1 MFKGHP
7 KGLYVLFFSNMGER
21 FGYYTMLA
29 IFTLFLQDHFGW
41 DETRAYQL
49 YGIFL
54 AGIYFA
60 PLLGGIIADRWLG
73 YGKTVNIG
81 IAIMALGYGLL
92 AIPVGTN
99 PMPVYISLA
108 VISLGVG
115 LFKGNLVVILGNL
128 YESQGLKKLH
138 DAAFNIFYMGINI
151 GAMFAP
157 HVARTIKNYIMESNG
172 FIYNNAIPKIA
183 NNIIS
188 GQAIDDDKMQIIT
201 AAAQNSHYTDIHLF
215 ATDYIHSLSAG
226 YHWGFGFSVITLAIS
241 IAIFI
246 AFRKHYKEADYRQAD
261 KVQSADYVE
270 LTPKQTRNRVI
281 ALILV
286 FIIVIFF
293 WMAFHQNGSALTGF
307 AKNYTK
313 LTVSKYT
320 YLLFS
325 IPTLLAIFAS
335 ILGLFAIIN
344 KQAKLN
350 MKLLGTVFFVGGI
363 GYILFKLGVFGANLN
378 GVITDTRVDPEL
390 FQSFNPMFVV
400 WLTPV
405 IVGYFA
411 YLAKNNKEPSSP
423 AKIGIGMMI
432 TAAAYV
438 IMIYSS
444 VGLPSVSSLGGN
456 SIDSSQAVSP
466 YFLIGTYF
474 TLTIAELF
482 LSPMGLSFV
491 AKVAPPKLRGLM
503 QGGWLAATAVG
514 NYAAGYVGKFYQHWE
529 LWQFFTLLAVL
540 AAISG
545 LIMFTILKIVNRAS
559 VS

>member
-41 DETRAYQL
+41 DETQAYNL

-60 PLLGGIIADRWLG
+60 PLFGGIVADKWLG
-73 YGKTVNIG
+73 YGKTVSLGIIVMAIG
-81 IAIMALGYGLL
+81 YALL
-92 AIPVGTN
+92 AMPVEQD
-99 PMPVYISLA
+99 PMPVYIALG

-115 LFKGNLVVILGNL
+115 FFKGNLVVILGNL
-128 YESQGLKKLH
+128 YESDGRKKMH

-157 HVARTIKNYIMESNG
+157 HLARAIKNYIMESNN
-172 FIYNNAIPKIA
+172 FTYEAAIPKIA
-183 NNIIS
+183 NNIKAGIEV
-188 GQAIDDDKMQIIT
+188 GAEQMNII
-201 AAAQNSHYTDIHLF
+201 QNSASASGFTDIKLF
-215 ATDYIHSLSAG
+215 ATQYLDTLSQG
-226 YHWGFGFSVITLAIS
+226 YHWGFGFAVISLIIS
-241 IAIFI
+241 IGIFL
-246 AFRKHYKEADYRQAD
+246 AFRGTYKEADYRQKD
-261 KVQSADYVE
+261 KVQDADFVE
-270 LTPKQTRNRVI
+270 LTPKQVKDRVL
-281 ALILV
+281 ALVLV

-307 AKNYTK
+307 AKNYTN
-313 LTVSKYT
+313 LHVSKYT

-344 KQAKLN
+344 KSSKTKFKAIGGGFLVAG
-350 MKLLGTVFFVGGI
+350 LGYI
-363 GYILFKLGVFGANLN
+363 GYTLN
-378 GVITDTRVDPEL
+378 ALPDTIRIDPEL

-405 IVGYFA
+405 MVGFFA
-411 YLAKNNKEPSSP
+411 YLAKRSKEPSAP
-423 AKIGIGMMI
+423 TKIGIGMMI
-432 TAAAYV
+432 TAFAYV
-438 IMIYSS
+438 IM
-444 VGLPSVSSLGGN
+444 LVSSLGLPGVSTLGGN
-456 SIDSSQAVSP
+456 TVDAGLAISP
-466 YFLIGTYF
+466 YWLISTYF

-514 NYAAGYVGKFYQHWE
+514 NYAAGYVGRFYQHWE
-529 LWQFFTLLAVL
+529 LWQFFVLLAGL
-540 AAISG
+540 AALSG
-545 LIMFTILKIVNRAS
+545 FIMFSILKIVNRAS
-559 VS
+559 QS

>member
-41 DETRAYQL
+41 DETRSYEL

-60 PLLGGIIADRWLG
+60 PLIGGFIADRWLG
-73 YGKTVNIG
+73 YGKTVSLG
-81 IAIMALGYGLL
+81 IIIMAIGYALL
-92 AIPVGTN
+92 AMPVGLDPT
-99 PMPVYISLA
+99 PVYIALA
-108 VISLGVG
+108 VISIGVG
-115 LFKGNLVVILGNL
+115 FFKGNLVVILGNL
-128 YESQGLKKLH
+128 YEKDGLKKMH

-157 HVARTIKNYIMESNG
+157 HLARAIKNYIMEGKG
-172 FIYNNAIPKIA
+172 FTYEAAIPKIA
-183 NNIIS
+183 NNIKA
-188 GQAIDDDKMQIIT
+188 GIDVTESQMSTIQH
-201 AAAQNSHYTDIHLF
+201 AAQTSGFTDVKLF
-215 ATDYIHSLSAG
+215 ATNYLDTLSEG
-226 YHWGFGFSVITLAIS
+226 YHWGFGFAVISLIIS
-241 IAIFI
+241 IAIFL
-246 AFRKHYKEADYRQAD
+246 AFRSTYKEADYQEKD
-261 KVQSADYVE
+261 KVQDENFVE
-270 LTPKQTRNRVI
+270 LTPKQVKDRVF

-307 AKNYTK
+307 AKNYTN
-313 LTVSKYT
+313 LHVSKYT

-335 ILGLFAIIN
+335 ILGLFAVIN
-344 KQAKLN
+344 KKASVLIKSSGAAFFIAGLVYIYYT
-350 MKLLGTVFFVGGI
+350 LTSLPDTVRI
-363 GYILFKLGVFGANLN
+363 
-378 GVITDTRVDPEL
+378 DPEL

-405 IVGYFA
+405 MVGFFA
-411 YLAKNNKEPSSP
+411 YLAKKRKEPSAP
-423 AKIGIGMMI
+423 TKIGIGMMI
-432 TAAAYV
+432 TAFAYV
-438 IMIYSS
+438 IMLVSS
-444 VGLPSVSSLGGN
+444 QGLPSVGALGGN
-456 SIDSSQAVSP
+456 TVDASLAISP
-466 YFLIGTYF
+466 YWLISTYF

-514 NYAAGYVGKFYQHWE
+514 NYAAGYVGRFYQNWE
-529 LWQFFTLLAVL
+529 LWQFFILLAGL
-540 AAISG
+540 AALSG
-545 LIMFTILKIVNRAS
+545 LIMFSILKIVNRAS
-559 VS
+559 NS